1 MRKNDLVIYVEDRA
15 PHVQS
20 LKIGRIY
27 KLASASSVELYKDED
42 GASAYIENANLNNFD
57 LKDEDFSH
65 Q

>member
-27 KLASASSVELYKDED
+27 KLASASSVELYKDVE
-42 GASAYIENANLNNFD
+42 GGTTYIENANIKTLPKITYKYL
-57 LKDEDFSH
+57 LK
-65 Q
+65 